1 MRTFMYTIKSP
12 VGLHARH
19 AGLLV
24 RETSRFQSE
33 ITVSLGEKTANGK
46 GILSLMGLGVKQGD
60 VITMAAG
67 CRHTVIAGSQGL
79 QMIEVQ
85 LGRDISVSDKKK
97 YDMPY

>member
-24 RETSRFQSE
+24 KETGRFQSE
-33 ITVSLGEKTANGK
+33 VSVSLGEKTANGK

-60 VITMAAG
+60 VIAVSVEGPDEDEAAL
-67 CRHTVIAGSQGL
+67 RLKAFLWTNF
-79 QMIEVQ
+79 
-85 LGRDISVSDKKK
+85 
-97 YDMPY
+97 